1 MNVFK
6 PPDSRNFRAIS
17 LIFCLICLT
26 SCSSKQPTNEVPQ
39 NDTQTTTI
47 TTQIQQVLSVL
58 ESQFT
63 TMSAKID
70 QNTDQIIQLER
81 SNAFLKGLFLS
92 GITISLL
99 IGIYL
104 GTRTRKAAE
113 STQEEPMN
121 ATKTKRTSNTTATT
135 AS

>member
-1 MNVFK
+1 MNVFR
-6 PPDSRNFRAIS
+6 PHDFRSFRAFS

-26 SCSSKQPTNEVPQ
+26 SCSSKQSTNDIPQ
-39 NDTQTTTI
+39 NDPQSTAI
-47 TTQIQQVLSVL
+47 TKQIQQLLTVL
-58 ESQFT
+58 ESQFDSL
-63 TMSAKID
+63 SAKIN
-70 QNTDQIIQLER
+70 QNTEQIIQLER

-99 IGIYL
+99 IGVYL

-113 STQEEPMN
+113 NSQEVTMN
-121 ATKTKRTSNTTATT
+121 ASITKAKSTTATA

>member
-1 MNVFK
+1 MNVFR
-6 PPDSRNFRAIS
+6 PPDFRSLRAFS

-26 SCSSKQPTNEVPQ
+26 SCSSKQPTNDIPQ
-39 NDTQTTTI
+39 DDQQSTTI
-47 TTQIQQVLSVL
+47 TTQIQQLLTVL
-58 ESQFT
+58 ESQFNSL
-63 TMSAKID
+63 SAKIN
-70 QNTDQIIQLER
+70 QNTEQIIQLER

-99 IGIYL
+99 IGVYL

-113 STQEEPMN
+113 NSQEVTMN
-121 ATKTKRTSNTTATT
+121 ASITKAKSTTATA